1 MRDSLSIIGM
11 VSSLNFRSFLK
22 RIYVALLLVAVSAA
36 IALPAFVAIGA
47 PARAQTPASS
57 DVIGISPT
65 ELVKQQQAVTNGY
78 RDTLK
83 DLQKK
88 FDDGQ
93 DDDAALTD
101 IRNKAQDINAKI
113 ISTALLFRSPLNDI
127 NLRLDQLGEPLQG
140 VQEAKTVTDERNSLR
155 QTKVKINTL
164 VGQLEDE
171 SIDANRLVERTVSQ
185 SRELFARTLT
195 HRVEF
200 SSPLG
205 KQIAQSAKDAVA
217 DFFSLT
223 FSWWQFVYQF
233 KLLALCVSILIP
245 LFVAL
250 VLVFFTHKLI
260 GRVKQEATK
269 QEEEVSYLKRLSFAF
284 VATLVPTIICAVFV
298 ILILIFFDYLGIG
311 WPALQP
317 VFRSA
322 AEVTMLVF
330 FIARMSFV
338 ILSPR
343 SPQLRLMNI
352 APKPARLL
360 IILLTLLALVM
371 GLDYFFNAVY
381 RAVSAP
387 LSLSIA
393 KSFISVILVGIIIL
407 AISFVRARTKNED
420 DKNVTSWPLYIR
432 IPLIIVGLLP
442 ILTALAGYV
451 GMARFIS
458 QQIVVSGAFLV
469 LMYLG
474 IQTARATATEGAFA
488 KTFIGRRLVERF
500 KIDDGTM
507 DQLGLVAGII
517 LNIIVIVLCVPPI
530 IMQLGFSASDIF
542 SAFIHIMTGFEIG
555 NVSISL
561 VGIFIGV
568 VFFLI
573 SWFLIRWF
581 IGWLDGTVL
590 ARGKVDSGVRN
601 SIRTVVGYGGIAL
614 SALIGLSAAGFNLS
628 SLALIAGGLSLGI
641 GFGLQNIVQNFV
653 SGLIL
658 LAERPFKVGD
668 YVETGTTSGI
678 VKRISVRATEV
689 ETFKRETIIVPNSS
703 LINNNVGNWTHRNKI
718 GRVDVTFTV
727 PAMSDPEHIV
737 DVLMETANVTEGVLK
752 NPSPW
757 VSFSS
762 FDSNNFNFTLAI
774 YVPDIT
780 ATVTVSN
787 KIRFEAYK
795 RFSDE
800 GIT

>member
-1 MRDSLSIIGM
+1 M
-11 VSSLNFRSFLK
+11 K
-22 RIYVALLLVAVSAA
+22 RIYIGML
-36 IALPAFVAIGA
+36 FVAIGFA
-47 PARAQTPASS
+47 SPLAGHVSLGTVAFAQTPAATDTISL
-57 DVIGISPT
+57 SPT
-65 ELVKQQQAVTNGY
+65 ELVKQQQPIANGY
-78 RDTLK
+78 KDTLK
-83 DLQKK
+83 DLQKE

-93 DDDAALTD
+93 DDDSVLTD
-101 IRNKAQDINAKI
+101 VRNKAQSVNTKI
-113 ISTALLFRSPLNDI
+113 INTALLFRSPLNDI
-127 NLRLDQLGEPLQG
+127 NLRLDQLGDPPQG
-140 VQEAKTVTDERNSLR
+140 VQEAKTITDERNSLR

-164 VGQLEDE
+164 VGQLEDA
-171 SIDANRLVERTVSQ
+171 SIDANRLVERTVAQ

-205 KQIAQSAKDAVA
+205 KQIAQSAKDSVA
-217 DFFSLT
+217 DFFSLA

-245 LFVAL
+245 FGVAL
-250 VLVFFTHKLI
+250 VLIFFTHKLI
-260 GRVKQEATK
+260 GRVKQEATR
-269 QEEEVSYLKRLSFAF
+269 QEEDVSYLKRLSFAF
-284 VATLVPTIICAVFV
+284 VATLVPTIICVVFV
-298 ILILIFFDYLGIG
+298 VLVLLFFDYLGIS
-311 WPALQP
+311 WAALDP

-322 AEVTMLVF
+322 AEVVMLVF

-338 ILSPR
+338 ILSPK

-360 IILLTLLALVM
+360 IVLLTLLALVM
-371 GLDYFFNAVY
+371 GLDYFFNTVY

-407 AISFVRARTKNED
+407 AISFVRGRTSSED
-420 DKNVTSWPLYIR
+420 DQSVTSWPRYIR
-432 IPLIIVGLLP
+432 IPLVIVGLLP

-474 IQTARATATEGAFA
+474 IQTARATAAEGAFA

-500 KIDDGTM
+500 KIDDSTM

-517 LNIIVIVLCVPPI
+517 LNIMVIVVCVPPI
-530 IMQLGFSASDIF
+530 IMQLGFSASDIL

-561 VGIFIGV
+561 VGIFIGIA
-568 VFFLI
+568 FFLV

-581 IGWLDGTVL
+581 ISWLDGTVL

-689 ETFKRETIIVPNSS
+689 ETFKRQTIIVPNSS

-718 GRVDVTFTV
+718 GRVDITFTV
-727 PAMSDPEHIV
+727 PAMSDPEHIG
-737 DVLMETANVTEGVLK
+737 DVLMDIANTTEGVLK

-762 FDSNNFNFTLAI
+762 FDSNNFNFSLAI

-787 KIRFEAYK
+787 NIRFEAYK

>member
-1 MRDSLSIIGM
+1 MYIAK
-11 VSSLNFRSFLK
+11 FLVT
-22 RIYVALLLVAVSAA
+22 IAAAL
-36 IALPAFVAIGA
+36 ALPVLFSIGTIA
-47 PARAQTPASS
+47 SAQTPDAS
-57 DVIGISPT
+57 DVIDSNPID
-65 ELVKQQQAVTNGY
+65 LVKQQQAVVNGY
-78 RDTLK
+78 KDTLK
-83 DLQKK
+83 DLQKN

-93 DDDAALTD
+93 DDDSILTN
-101 IRNKAQDINAKI
+101 IRTKAQEINTKI
-113 ISTALLFRSPLNDI
+113 INSALLFRSPLNDI
-127 NLRLDQLGEPLQG
+127 NLRLDQLGEPPQG
-140 VQEAKTVTDERNSLR
+140 VQEAKAISDERSNLR

-171 SIDANRLVERTVSQ
+171 SIDANRLIERTVAQ

-205 KQIAQSAKDAVA
+205 KQIAQSAKDSVA
-217 DFFSLT
+217 DFFSLA

-233 KLLALCVSILIP
+233 KLLALCLSVLIP
-245 LFVAL
+245 LGIVV
-250 VLVFFTHKLI
+250 VLIFFTHKLI
-260 GRVKQEATK
+260 GRVKLEATK

-284 VATLVPTIICAVFV
+284 VATLVPTMICAIFA
-298 ILILIFFDYLGIG
+298 ILVLIFFDYLGIS
-311 WPALQP
+311 WTALKP

-322 AEVTMLVF
+322 AEVVMLVF

-338 ILSPR
+338 ILSPK

-360 IILLTLLALVM
+360 IVLLTLLALVM

-381 RAVSAP
+381 RAVAAP

-393 KSFISVILVGIIIL
+393 KSFISVILVGMIIL
-407 AISFVRARTKNED
+407 AISMVRARTGDND
-420 DKNVTSWPLYIR
+420 DHSVKSWPRYIR

-474 IQTARATATEGAFA
+474 IQTARATAAEGAFA

-500 KIDDGTM
+500 KIDDSTM
-507 DQLGLVAGII
+507 DQLGLVAGIL
-517 LNIIVIVLCVPPI
+517 LNIIVFVLCVPPI
-530 IMQLGFSASDIF
+530 IMQLGFSATDIF
-542 SAFIHIMTGFEIG
+542 SAFVHLMTGFEIG

-561 VGIFIGV
+561 VAIFIGV

-689 ETFKRETIIVPNSS
+689 ETFKRQTIIVPNSS

-727 PAMSDPEHIV
+727 PAMTDPEHIV
-737 DVLMETANVTEGVLK
+737 DVLMETANTTEGVLK
-752 NPSPW
+752 NPGPW

-780 ATVTVSN
+780 ATIAVTN